1 MSRFEHVVIVDDEL
15 DHAVISR
22 LVLAQVAPE
31 VGVDTFT
38 NLEGLG
44 ARLAAE
50 VTPRSLVVID
60 RMLDGTESFGLIE
73 ELKGVR
79 PDLTVVLV
87 SAVLDPR
94 DRQRA
99 VEAGAMLAAEKPGDL
114 VAWRAFFTDLLGR
127 RPAESGGSA
136 VA

>member
-38 NLEGLG
+38 DLQGL
-44 ARLAAE
+44 ASRLAQVA
-50 VTPRSLVVID
+50 PRSLVVMD
-60 RMLDGTESFGLIE
+60 RMLNGTESFGLIE
-73 ELKGVR
+73 ELKGAR

-87 SAVLDPR
+87 SAVLSSQDA
-94 DRQRA
+94 QRA
-99 VEAGAMLAAEKPGDL
+99 AGAGAMLAAEKPGDL
-114 VAWRAFFTDLLGR
+114 IAWRAFFTDLLGR
-127 RPAESGGSA
+127 RPAASGDSA

>member
-31 VGVDTFT
+31 VAVDTFT
-38 NLEGLG
+38 DLQGLG
-44 ARLAAE
+44 ARLAK
-50 VTPRSLVVID
+50 VTPQSLVVMD
-60 RMLDGTESFGLIE
+60 RMLNGAESFGLIE
-73 ELKGVR
+73 QLKAAR

-87 SAVLDPR
+87 SAVLSAQDT
-94 DRQRA
+94 QRA
-99 VEAGAMLAAEKPGDL
+99 AEAGAMLAAEKPGDL
-114 VAWRAFFTDLLGR
+114 IAWRAFFTDLLGR

>member
-38 NLEGLG
+38 DLQGL
-44 ARLAAE
+44 ASRLAQ
-50 VTPRSLVVID
+50 VTPRSLVVMD
-60 RMLDGTESFGLIE
+60 RMLNGTESFGLIQ
-73 ELKGVR
+73 ELSGAR
-79 PDLTVVLV
+79 PDLTIVLV
-87 SAVLDPR
+87 SAVLSPQDM
-94 DRQRA
+94 QRA
-99 VEAGAMLAAEKPGDL
+99 TEAGALLAAEKPGDL
-114 VAWRAFFTDLLGR
+114 LAWRAFFTDLLGR
-127 RPAESGGSA
+127 GPATSGDSA